1 MLCRPEPTKERVQ
14 RTTLRITAIEITYST
29 MFTLLL
35 LLRIQCCMW
44 RNQWITSRHGLDSDR
59 NLYFK
64 QDLVLNLYYILHIGA
79 GAGKFLGV
87 WRIFDRKI
95 FGQLV
100 LLSPNKR
107 IPFFEVQLREKVF
120 HTCCMLFFQN
130 SAHLGAIFLNQ
141 TTLGAICA
149 RIFRQFAQ
157 IFGDFA
163 KVFADFAQI
172 STFFCS
178 DFQGFFPDF
187 QQIKTFWVHLH
198 PLTPAPYTTDFA
210 I

>member
-1 MLCRPEPTKERVQ
+1 
-14 RTTLRITAIEITYST
+14 

-107 IPFFEVQLREKVF
+107 IPFFEVQLREKSSTHVVCCFFKILHTWVPFFEIKQHWAPFVPVF
-120 HTCCMLFFQN
+120 SGSLPRFSGILQRFSQILLRFPLF
-130 SAHLGAIFLNQ
+130 
-141 TTLGAICA
+141 
-149 RIFRQFAQ
+149 FAQ
-157 IFGDFA
+157 IFRDFSRIFN
-163 KVFADFAQI
+163 KSKLFGCTCTPWLPPPTPLILQYNFWLDLDYKKHKSFFLEKTQI
-172 STFFCS
+172 AS
-178 DFQGFFPDF
+178 
-187 QQIKTFWVHLH
+187 VHG
-198 PLTPAPYTTDFA
+198 

>member
-1 MLCRPEPTKERVQ
+1 
-14 RTTLRITAIEITYST
+14 

-107 IPFFEVQLREKVF
+107 IPFFEVQLREKSSTHVVCCFFKILHTWVPFFEIKQHWAPFVPVF
-120 HTCCMLFFQN
+120 SGSLPRFSGILQRFSQILLRFPLFLLRFSGIFPGFSTNQN
-130 SAHLGAIFLNQ
+130 FLGALAPPDSRPLHHWFCNIIFDWIWITKN
-141 TTLGAICA
+141 INH
-149 RIFRQFAQ
+149 
-157 IFGDFA
+157 
-163 KVFADFAQI
+163 
-172 STFFCS
+172 FFW
-178 DFQGFFPDF
+178 
-187 QQIKTFWVHLH
+187 KRLK
-198 PLTPAPYTTDFA
+198 
-210 I
+210 